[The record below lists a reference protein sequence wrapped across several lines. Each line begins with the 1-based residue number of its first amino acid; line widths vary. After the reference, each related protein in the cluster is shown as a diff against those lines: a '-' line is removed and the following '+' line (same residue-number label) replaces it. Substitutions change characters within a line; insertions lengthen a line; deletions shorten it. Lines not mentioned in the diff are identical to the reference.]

1 MQIVS
6 LTCCGKFWHEWSWVM
21 SHEWF
26 VYVSFLG
33 SWRSWDSVCCRPWR
47 LGTGLADQV
56 IESRYIRYD
65 VCVLFKHFEVTPK
78 KTGMRKL
85 MLYEPQS
92 NVFWIVLTFHCLQP
106 NYRCFRLATLPGCWK
121 RLVLR
126 IMESWC
132 TRARITSLF
141 TEARWN
147 LVDSGC
153 ECHDAGYAVG
163 YAGYSDIL

>member
-1 MQIVS
+1 MHVVS
-6 LTCCGKFWHEWSWVM
+6 LTCLLWEVLTWMVM

-33 SWRSWDSVCCRPWR
+33 SWRSWDSVCCQPWR
-47 LGTGLADQV
+47 LGTGLADRG
-56 IESRYIRYD
+56 E
-65 VCVLFKHFEVTPK
+65 TK
-78 KTGMRKL
+78 KTTGMRKL
-85 MLYEPQS
+85 MLYESQS
-92 NVFWIVLTFHCLQP
+92 NVFWMFLTFDCLQP
-106 NYRCFRLATLPGCWK
+106 NYRCFRLAPLPGCWK

-126 IMESWC
+126 IVESWC
-132 TRARITSLF
+132 TRARITSLL

-163 YAGYSDIL
+163 YVGNSYIL

>member
-1 MQIVS
+1 MS
-6 LTCCGKFWHEWSWVM
+6 YESWVICLC
-21 SHEWF
+21 
-26 VYVSFLG
+26 VFL
-33 SWRSWDSVCCRPWR
+33 RIMKE
-47 LGTGLADQV
+47 LGQRMLSAMEVGHLGWLTKLTKWLKAD
-56 IESRYIRYD
+56 ISDMMFLCFFNISRWNQ
-65 VCVLFKHFEVTPK
+65 KT
-78 KTGMRKL
+78 TGMREL
-85 MLYEPQS
+85 MLYEWQS
-92 NVFWIVLTFHCLQP
+92 HVFGMFLTFRCLQP

-132 TRARITSLF
+132 TRARITSLL

-163 YAGYSDIL
+163 HVGYSDIL